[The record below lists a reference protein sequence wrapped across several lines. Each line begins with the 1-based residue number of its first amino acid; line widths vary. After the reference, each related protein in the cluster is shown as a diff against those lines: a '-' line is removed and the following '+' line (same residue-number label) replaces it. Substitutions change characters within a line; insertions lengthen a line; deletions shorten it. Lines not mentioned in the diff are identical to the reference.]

1 MKVRS
6 MTIKEVA
13 EEDNVSQQ
21 YVRVGLQRR
30 NTQIWHR
37 TNNATEAKNTLI
49 IFQQKSF
56 SKKKVDQYQVNI

>member
-13 EEDNVSQQ
+13 EEENASQQ
-21 YVRVGLQRR
+21 YIRIGLQRR
-30 NTQIWHR
+30 TTKIWHC
-37 TNNATEAKNTLI
+37 TNNATEVKNTLI